1 LNNWH
6 KRFIEWMNTPE
17 SPGIYK
23 MVPDTLLSEEKA
35 DELRK
40 YISDPVGLFHKVNE
54 DRTTEDWVAFYE

>member
-1 LNNWH
+1 
-6 KRFIEWMNTPE
+6 MNTPE